1 MCIWAGYRK
10 LLVSERGGGRG
21 FSLGSPHPILTR
33 CVARGTLVSTDP
45 WGSFPLFPRGGLNRI
60 TTTTDGLR
68 SPLVLPRRSLKP
80 PLLSP
85 NIAKGIFHRPWNSLG
100 YTPLPTPLHLTT
112 FRNAS
117 YLAKV
122 TKGPCTRC
130 PSCVLPSWVTLLY
143 LISSETSV
151 PECAKRQTR

>member
-1 MCIWAGYRK
+1 MSASGE
-10 LLVSERGGGRG
+10 VGGA
-21 FSLGSPHPILTR
+21 SPWIPPHPILTR

-100 YTPLPTPLHLTT
+100 YTPLPNPFHLTT

-122 TKGPCTRC
+122 TKGSLYAMSVMCPSFLGYSPLFDKQRDIRSRVRQEADPLGECTRKQ
-130 PSCVLPSWVTLLY
+130 
-143 LISSETSV
+143 I
-151 PECAKRQTR
+151 Q